1 MCARTCYA
9 NESESTVVCFV
20 PSRVE
25 LDQGL
30 EAELA
35 PLSLLP
41 KRSTFS
47 TNAYSNVNAMEG
59 KIWRL

>member
-1 MCARTCYA
+1 MCVRTCYA

-20 PSRVE
+20 LSRVE
-25 LDQGL
+25 MDQGL

-35 PLSLLP
+35 PLNLFS

-47 TNAYSNVNAMEG
+47 RNSYS
-59 KIWRL
+59 I